1 MFNGTSNNP
10 RNLLCV
16 STTRAVKQFVRE
28 KYNMD
33 QQKWGGRKRR
43 ANSNLLLGYLTCF
56 QIPYPNT
63 YKTQIWISSF

>member
-16 STTRAVKQFVRE
+16 STTQAVTEIVRE

-33 QQKWGGRKRR
+33 QLKGELVGRGERTLTSSWG
-43 ANSNLLLGYLTCF
+43 
-56 QIPYPNT
+56 I
-63 YKTQIWISSF
+63 